1 MQDLFKED
9 RTSSST
15 ARKQK
20 EHYMGQIL
28 LFFGNF
34 LFYIGVKLI
43 NDVVIV
49 SGIQQSDSVKHIHVA
64 IIFEIL
70 FP

>member
-1 MQDLFKED
+1 MRHLRAQAKKFIWKMQDLFKED

-15 ARKQK
+15 ARRQK

-34 LFYIGVKLI
+34 LFYIGV
-43 NDVVIV
+43 
-49 SGIQQSDSVKHIHVA
+49 
-64 IIFEIL
+64 
-70 FP
+70 

>member
-15 ARKQK
+15 ARRQK

-28 LFFGNF
+28 LFF
-34 LFYIGVKLI
+34 
-43 NDVVIV
+43 
-49 SGIQQSDSVKHIHVA
+49 
-64 IIFEIL
+64 IL
-70 FP
+70 SSFCKQLNVDFKKNKVY

>member
-15 ARKQK
+15 ARRQK

-34 LFYIGVKLI
+34 LFYIGV
-43 NDVVIV
+43 
-49 SGIQQSDSVKHIHVA
+49 
-64 IIFEIL
+64 
-70 FP
+70 